1 MKKRT
6 DEEIQEFLD
15 QGGDAANASGWESDD
30 LLDLRAYALIGEV
43 LSEEPDFALPAD
55 FANVMADRLMPV
67 IVTPAER
74 FGFGALLAAF
84 SLAGAAVA
92 VGALPLAVGGASRI
106 AAAVAEYGRADV
118 VLAVAAV
125 LPAIALLD
133 RLLPLVWQRAA
144 RARATRYSS

>member
-1 MKKRT
+1 MKKKT
-6 DEEIQEFLD
+6 DGEIQAFLD
-15 QGGDAANASGWESDD
+15 QGGDSADASGWEREE

-55 FANVMADRLMPV
+55 FATVMADRLMPV
-67 IVTPAER
+67 VVTPAER
-74 FGFGALLAAF
+74 IGFGALLATF
-84 SLAGAAVA
+84 SLAGATVA
-92 VGALPLAVGGASRI
+92 VGALPLVFGGASGI

-133 RLLPLVWQRAA
+133 RLLPLVWRSAA
-144 RARATRYSS
+144 ALEKW

>member
-6 DEEIQEFLD
+6 DEEIQAFLD
-15 QGGDAANASGWESDD
+15 QGGDAADAGGWEPED

-55 FANVMADRLMPV
+55 FADMMADRLMPV
-67 IVTPAER
+67 VVPPAER

-84 SLAGAAVA
+84 LLAGAITAF
-92 VGALPLAVGGASRI
+92 GALPLVFGGGSRI

-133 RLLPLVWQRAA
+133 WLLPLVWQRAA
-144 RARATRYSS
+144 HARPLH

>member
-1 MKKRT
+1 MKKKT
-6 DEEIQEFLD
+6 DEEIQAFLD
-15 QGGDAANASGWESDD
+15 QGGDAADASSWERVD

-43 LSEEPDFALPAD
+43 LSEEPEFTLPAD

-67 IVTPAER
+67 VVTPAER

-92 VGALPLAVGGASRI
+92 VGALPLVFGGAGRI
-106 AAAVAEYGRADV
+106 AAAVAEHGRADV

-133 RLLPLVWQRAA
+133 RLLPLVWQRAGTN
-144 RARATRYSS
+144 RLHG

>member
-6 DEEIQEFLD
+6 DEEIQAFLD
-15 QGGDAANASGWESDD
+15 QGGDAADASGWERED
-30 LLDLRAYALIGEV
+30 LLDLRAYALIDEV
-43 LSEEPDFALPAD
+43 LSEEPEFALPPD
-55 FANVMADRLMPV
+55 FADMMADRLMPAV
-67 IVTPAER
+67 VPPAER

-84 SLAGAAVA
+84 SLTGAAVA
-92 VGALPLAVGGASRI
+92 VGALPLVFGGAGRV
-106 AAAVAEYGRADV
+106 AAAVAEHGRADV

-144 RARATRYSS
+144 RARSSR